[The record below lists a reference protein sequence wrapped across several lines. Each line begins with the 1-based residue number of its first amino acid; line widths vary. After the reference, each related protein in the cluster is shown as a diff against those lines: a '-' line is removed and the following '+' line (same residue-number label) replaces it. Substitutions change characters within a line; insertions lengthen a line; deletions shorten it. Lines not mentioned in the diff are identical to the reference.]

1 MFNRSS
7 HEIDLLVRAEL
18 RAMTSAWMG
27 MSDFRI
33 ELSANR
39 IQVDGDPVLAGSFT
53 KWIGCSGLATADI
66 TGLEK

>member
-1 MFNRSS
+1 
-7 HEIDLLVRAEL
+7 
-18 RAMTSAWMG
+18 MTSAWMG